1 MVRQLRQWA
10 LVGVPGWE
18 RLLFRV
24 PGPLVGVSIRRYLG
38 VDAAAA
44 RAVLARVDAVFDDI
58 AERYP
63 TGAAFSL
70 AIASPQPT

>member
-1 MVRQLRQWA
+1 
-10 LVGVPGWE
+10 
-18 RLLFRV
+18 
-24 PGPLVGVSIRRYLG
+24 
-38 VDAAAA
+38 
-44 RAVLARVDAVFDDI
+44 VLARVDAVFDDI